1 MSEEINPGTVSLL
14 YNLEKEKKELT
25 TKLKGI
31 DKQIEVLQVGVE
43 KELLMG
49 KTSKYVHLETEEVK
63 ERVKWKEELIKLDG
77 AKALEL
83 QNNVQMK
90 TVYKVVLDEEA
101 IKKDQKIEWV
111 IEA

>member
-1 MSEEINPGTVSLL
+1 MNKEINPGTVSLL
-14 YNLEKEKKELT
+14 YSLEKEKKELT

-31 DKQIEVLQVGVE
+31 EKQIEVLQVGVE

>member
-1 MSEEINPGTVSLL
+1 MSEEINPSTVSLL
-14 YNLEKEKKELT
+14 YNLEKERKALSA
-25 TKLKGI
+25 KLKGI
-31 DKQIEVLQVGVE
+31 DKQLEVLQVGVE
-43 KELLMG
+43 KELLSG